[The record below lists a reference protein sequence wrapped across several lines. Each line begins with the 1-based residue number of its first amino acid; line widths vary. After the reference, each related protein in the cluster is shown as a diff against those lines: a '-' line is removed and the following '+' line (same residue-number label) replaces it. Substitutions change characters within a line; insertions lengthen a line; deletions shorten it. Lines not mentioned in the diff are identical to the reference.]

1 MSLAGIR
8 SFICGSVVSLVLA
21 LVPAAAIAQAAQ
33 SESRVVFV
41 GHSLLNYDMAEI
53 VKGLAESKGLL
64 IRRAAQSNVGTNI
77 ANNWRQCRR
86 SAYPGQN
93 PWWELACDAI
103 DAGTDRGPYD
113 TLVVT
118 QVNNPIINPANPS
131 NPGSTPEDYNLFL
144 QLFLSRNPSGRAF
157 FYTQWEGLGSQWHRG
172 ADWTSK
178 IAEELAFFER
188 LVQRI
193 EEISRSSHGRNVD
206 VNLIPANVA
215 LRDLII
221 AAESGR
227 FPGITSR
234 RQLFTDDVHVTPLGA
249 YYIACV
255 IYSSIY
261 QQSPVGATGRTVGRW
276 GAEITNLPP
285 EMARSLQLFAW
296 DVVSRYRGW
305 TGSIARPRP
314 PSQLRVE

>member
-1 MSLAGIR
+1 MTPGSMR
-8 SFICGSVVSLVLA
+8 SRLA
-21 LVPAAAIAQAAQ
+21 LSLIAMAAAMVPAILHAQAAR
-33 SESRVVFV
+33 SEARVVFV
-41 GHSLLNYDMAEI
+41 GHSLLNYDIVEV
-53 VKGLAESKGLL
+53 VKGIAESKGVQF
-64 IRRAAQSNVGTNI
+64 RRAAQSNVGTNI

-86 SAYPGQN
+86 SAYPGEN

-103 DAGTDRGPYD
+103 DAGTDRGPFD
-113 TLVVT
+113 TLVIT
-118 QVNNPIINPANPS
+118 QVNNPIIDPSNPS
-131 NPGSTPEDYNLFL
+131 NLGSTPADYNRFL
-144 QLFLSRNPSGRAF
+144 DLFLSRNPSGQAF
-157 FYTQWEGLGSQWHRG
+157 FYTQWEGVGSPWHKG
-172 ADWTSK
+172 ADWTSR
-178 IAEELAFFER
+178 IADELALFER
-188 LVQRI
+188 IVQRI
-193 EEISRSSHGRNVD
+193 EEISRTSYGRNVD
-206 VNLIPANVA
+206 VNIIPANLA

-234 RQLFTDDVHVTPLGA
+234 KQLFMDDVHVTPLGA
-249 YYIACV
+249 YYLACV

-276 GAEITNLPP
+276 GQEITNLPP

>member
-1 MSLAGIR
+1 MTPGSMR
-8 SFICGSVVSLVLA
+8 SRLA
-21 LVPAAAIAQAAQ
+21 LSLIAMAAAMVPAILHAQAAR
-33 SESRVVFV
+33 SEARVVFV
-41 GHSLLNYDMAEI
+41 GHSLLNYDMVEV
-53 VKGLAESKGLL
+53 VKGIAESRGVQ

-86 SAYPGQN
+86 SAYPGEN

-118 QVNNPIINPANPS
+118 QVNNPIIDPSNPS
-131 NPGSTPEDYNLFL
+131 NLGSTPTDYNRFL
-144 QLFLSRNPSGRAF
+144 DLFLSRNPSGRAF
-157 FYTQWEGLGSQWHRG
+157 FYTQWEGVGSQWHRG
-172 ADWTSK
+172 ADWTSR
-178 IAEELAFFER
+178 IADELAHFER
-188 LVQRI
+188 VVQRI
-193 EEISRSSHGRNVD
+193 EEISRTSYGRNVD
-206 VNLIPANVA
+206 VNIIPANLA
-215 LRDLII
+215 LRDLIV

-227 FPGITSR
+227 FSGITSR
-234 RQLFTDDVHVTPLGA
+234 SQLFIDDVHVTPLGA
-249 YYIACV
+249 YYLACV

-261 QQSPVGATGRTVGRW
+261 EQSPVGATGRTVGRW

-285 EMARSLQLFAW
+285 DMARSLQVFAW